1 MMAVLYQQIAGDLR
15 SRIEGGDMPPGSRLP
30 TEIELME
37 KYAASRNTV
46 RDAIKVLTNRGLV
59 ETRPGQGTYV
69 LKSREPFVSI
79 LTGDPHAT
87 KGEGPVQYEQLR
99 AGGGVPT
106 VSGTRVE
113 IQILT
118 GIKAEALRVDE
129 GSQVVSRHQQRFI
142 DGTPWSLQTSFYPM
156 RLVAEQN
163 ASRLIQATDIT
174 EGVMAYLANDLG
186 IKQVG
191 YRDSV
196 AVRAPEEAEAA
207 FFEIPSDGRVSVFE
221 IFRVAFDENGD
232 RLRLTVTVLPA
243 DRNRLQ
249 INVGQ
254 VP

>member
-69 LKSREPFVSI
+69 LKSREPFVST

-87 KGEGPVQYEQLR
+87 MGESPVQFEQVR
-99 AGGGVPT
+99 AGGGIPT

-113 IQILT
+113 IQIVT

-129 GSQVVSRHQQRFI
+129 GSQVVSRQQRFI
-142 DGTPWSLQTSFYPM
+142 DGLPWSLQTSFYPM
-156 RLVAEQN
+156 WLVMEQN
-163 ASRLIQATDIT
+163 ASRLIQSTDIR
-174 EGVMAYLANDLG
+174 EGVTAYLANHLG

-207 FFEIPSDGRVSVFE
+207 FFQIPSDGRVSVFE